1 MTSMTPS
8 SKPLYSHTLPEIEQ
22 WLADF
27 GCDRSESDIS
37 QWSVSKEDWSAQLY
51 LDIDSI
57 VVDYV
62 DATGGEIQRSFKY
75 SLSRSDLEKVI
86 FSGP

>member
-1 MTSMTPS
+1 MTPS
-8 SKPLYSHTLPEIEQ
+8 SKPLYSHTLPEIEE
-22 WLADF
+22 WLSER
-27 GCDRSESDIS
+27 GCDRHQDDIS
-37 QWSVSKEDWSAQLY
+37 QWSVSREDWSAQLY

-62 DATGGEIQRSFKY
+62 DADGGEIQRSFKY

>member
-1 MTSMTPS
+1 MTSS
-8 SKPLYSHTLPEIEQ
+8 SKPLYSHTLPEIED
-22 WLADF
+22 WLTER
-27 GCDRSESDIS
+27 GCDRSENDIS
-37 QWSVSKEDWSAQLY
+37 QWSVSKEDWSAKLY

-62 DATGGEIQRSFKY
+62 DAKGGEIQRSFKY

-86 FSGP
+86 FAGP